1 MSRKTGHE
9 VVFDHSENE
18 CALIMFI
25 QIAIRLQQSISKG
38 KTYSDILLRKIVGNI
53 GSKSLLLSISFKKFM
68 HFSSSFKFTDVVFQK
83 LKETFTTN
91 LEKWK
96 EILLLQKIVF

>member
-1 MSRKTGHE
+1 MSRKTSHK

-38 KTYSDILLRKIVGNI
+38 KTYSSDILLGKIVGNI
-53 GSKSLLLSISFKKFM
+53 GSKSLLLSISFK
-68 HFSSSFKFTDVVFQK
+68 SFTYAFFFFFQIHVVFQK
-83 LKETFTTN
+83 LKETFITD
-91 LEKWK
+91 LEKWNFK
-96 EILLLQKIVF
+96 N